1 MPSGLGGHSPL
12 LHTKHPLKFNGARY
26 IPSPPGEKVR
36 MRGHK
41 GTVESRQHRYAFLS
55 RGEGG
60 HSPLLHT
67 GHPRKRNGHRHVM
80 LNLFQHLA
88 TVEFHGYSKR
98 LPQGR
103 NIGQTLNQV
112 VSDYSGLHSQSTPL
126 YFAFAKWS
134 RRLAVC
140 SYGLG
145 SLRSR
150 GALPKILQGD
160 VKSHSDLIK

>member
-1 MPSGLGGHSPL
+1 
-12 LHTKHPLKFNGARY
+12 
-26 IPSPPGEKVR
+26 
-36 MRGHK
+36 
-41 GTVESRQHRYAFLS
+41 
-55 RGEGG
+55 
-60 HSPLLHT
+60 
-67 GHPRKRNGHRHVM
+67 M

-103 NIGQTLNQV
+103 NMGQTLNQV

-126 YFAFAKWS
+126 YFAVAKWP

-160 VKSHSDLIK
+160 MKMLDCTPAKIQRNPLHTFPPWGEGGTEAG

>member
-1 MPSGLGGHSPL
+1 MRKRFKIKNLIRNKFQRNIFLNDALASGSAMVSENISLKHIL
-12 LHTKHPLKFNGARY
+12 LSK
-26 IPSPPGEKVR
+26 
-36 MRGHK
+36 
-41 GTVESRQHRYAFLS
+41 
-55 RGEGG
+55 GEGG
-60 HSPLLHT
+60 RSPLLHT
-67 GHPRKRNGHRHVM
+67 GYPRKRNGHRHVM

-88 TVEFHGYSKR
+88 NVEFHGYSKR